1 MTFTS
6 VSYWNHPPSIPSIFL
21 STSSVFEL
29 DPFTVCEEILYE
41 YECLFALV
49 MPISMMRMNIK
60 AN

>member
-1 MTFTS
+1 
-6 VSYWNHPPSIPSIFL
+6 
-21 STSSVFEL
+21 
-29 DPFTVCEEILYE
+29 LYDE